1 MDADSAPLAF
11 GPEPTWTAKVLRLHE
26 AMKQRGIPFAFG
38 GAIALNYHREPRST
52 LDIDINIFLS
62 PEQRSGVLDAL
73 GSLYGLPD
81 RQRLERQL
89 GEEGQTRSRWGHT
102 YVDLFFANSEFHQ
115 SMARRAVREPF
126 ADAAI
131 PVLSIEDLL
140 VCKVL
145 FDRPRDWVD
154 IEAVAE
160 TRRGQLDTAY
170 IEYWVDAFVERDD
183 ARFGK
188 LRGVL
193 RQDQ

>member
-1 MDADSAPLAF
+1 MDADSALLAF
-11 GPEPTWTAKVLRLHE
+11 GPEP
-26 AMKQRGIPFAFG
+26 
-38 GAIALNYHREPRST
+38 
-52 LDIDINIFLS
+52 
-62 PEQRSGVLDAL
+62 
-73 GSLYGLPD
+73 
-81 RQRLERQL
+81 
-89 GEEGQTRSRWGHT
+89 
-102 YVDLFFANSEFHQ
+102 FFAHTEFHQ

-126 ADAAI
+126 ADTAI

-145 FDRPRDWVD
+145 FDRPRDWID

-160 TRRGQLDTAY
+160 TRRGGLDTAY

-193 RQDQ
+193 GQDQ